1 MTVTVRW
8 TTAFLD
14 FPPAAFEV
22 GTTFWRGVTACTLSP
37 PRGSSLEFATLVPAS
52 GDAFL
57 RVQRT
62 AESVPRCHLDLH
74 VERVDETA
82 EHAVHLG
89 AQVVGEP
96 AGIVVMASPGG
107 FPFCVVSHREQ
118 ARRPPPTLWPGGYH
132 SLVDQLCLDIPPGAY
147 AEESAFW
154 AALTGWERRS
164 GPRPE
169 FEHLGRSPGMPL
181 RLLLQRLDDDRSARC
196 LSHLDLA
203 CEDVDAEV
211 HRHEALG
218 AEVVRAMPGW
228 TTLLDPSG
236 LAYCVTRRSPG
247 TGTFVAAT

>member
-1 MTVTVRW
+1 M
-8 TTAFLD
+8 
-14 FPPAAFEV
+14 
-22 GTTFWRGVTACTLSP
+22 
-37 PRGSSLEFATLVPAS
+37 PAS

-118 ARRPPPTLWPGGYH
+118 GTPTAPDALARGLSQPGRPALPRHPSRRLRRGKR
-132 SLVDQLCLDIPPGAY
+132 V
-147 AEESAFW
+147 W
-154 AALTGWERRS
+154 ATLTGWERRS